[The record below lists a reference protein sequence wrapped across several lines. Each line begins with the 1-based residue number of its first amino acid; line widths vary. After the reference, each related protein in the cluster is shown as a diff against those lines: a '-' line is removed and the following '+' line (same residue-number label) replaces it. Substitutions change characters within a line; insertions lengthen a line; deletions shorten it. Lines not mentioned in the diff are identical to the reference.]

1 MPISSAIIIL
11 DFFDSSLAAGH
22 VAASQGGVRS
32 SFAVAFSRSRNPH
45 CKLSVVERSPNGNTL
60 VFSSELFV
68 FSSELCSV
76 WIQYFKTVL
85 EQKAY
90 DQI

>member
-32 SFAVAFSRSRNPH
+32 SFAVAISRSRNPH
-45 CKLSVVERSPNGNTL
+45 CKLSVVE
-60 VFSSELFV
+60 
-68 FSSELCSV
+68 
-76 WIQYFKTVL
+76 
-85 EQKAY
+85 
-90 DQI
+90 